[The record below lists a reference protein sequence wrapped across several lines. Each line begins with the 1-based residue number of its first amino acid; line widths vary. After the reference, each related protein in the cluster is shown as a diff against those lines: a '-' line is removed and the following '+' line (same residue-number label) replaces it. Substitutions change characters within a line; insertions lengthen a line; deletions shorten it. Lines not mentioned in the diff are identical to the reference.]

1 MISVSGKHVTELIK
15 DMSTLSGKKILLAVT
30 GSIAAY
36 KSALLIRSLV
46 KDGADVRVL
55 MTKSAAD
62 FITPLTLSTL
72 SKNKVF
78 SDLID
83 EKENAWN
90 SHVELGLWCDVMIVA
105 PTSANTIAKFA
116 HGICDNLITAVY
128 LSARCPVVLAPAMD
142 EDMWKHPST
151 KKNIETLKS
160 FGNQII
166 PVESGEL
173 ASGLVGEG
181 RMAEPDAII
190 EYLKNLLQKKSPA
203 KKLTGKKALV
213 TAGPTY
219 EAIDPVRFIGNHSS
233 GKMGIAIAEKLAEEG
248 AQVELV
254 LGPTTLGSNHPGIIT
269 THVTSATEMFDVAT
283 KSFEKAD
290 IAVMSAAVADFT
302 PEKIAEQKI
311 KKQKEDRMNLSLI
324 KTPDILKSLGKA
336 KHNGQVLVGFAL
348 ETNDEVKNAKEK
360 LRKKNLDFI
369 VLNSLQDAGA
379 GFQHDT
385 NRITIIDRDEKIY
398 PFELKS
404 KQDVATDIVNFIIQK
419 IH

>member
-1 MISVSGKHVTELIK
+1 M
-15 DMSTLSGKKILLAVT
+15 
-30 GSIAAY
+30 
-36 KSALLIRSLV
+36 
-46 KDGADVRVL
+46 
-55 MTKSAAD
+55 
-62 FITPLTLSTL
+62 F
-72 SKNKVF
+72 
-78 SDLID
+78 
-83 EKENAWN
+83 NA
-90 SHVELGLWCDVMIVA
+90 
-105 PTSANTIAKFA
+105 
-116 HGICDNLITAVY
+116 
-128 LSARCPVVLAPAMD
+128 
-142 EDMWKHPST
+142 
-151 KKNIETLKS
+151 
-160 FGNQII
+160 
-166 PVESGEL
+166 
-173 ASGLVGEG
+173 
-181 RMAEPDAII
+181 
-190 EYLKNLLQKKSPA
+190 
-203 KKLTGKKALV
+203 
-213 TAGPTY
+213 
-219 EAIDPVRFIGNHSS
+219 
-233 GKMGIAIAEKLAEEG
+233 
-248 AQVELV
+248 
-254 LGPTTLGSNHPGIIT
+254 
-269 THVTSATEMFDVAT
+269 AT